1 MMSAELHRHGV
12 GCRLVERRAEPAPYC
27 KALGVTPRTL
37 EVWDDLGIVQQALS
51 AGLGLKGAINVAAG
65 DVSQQEKV
73 GVALAEGAYGF
84 LVLAQYDAER
94 ILTDHLKSLGGCIE
108 RSVELVG
115 LEQTKSAVRAT
126 LKHGDGKTETID
138 CKYLIGC
145 DGGRSAVR
153 HALKIPFEGEHYE
166 QTFFLVDVE
175 IEADFERG
183 YAYRMMRLEQG
194 KPVGGGAC
202 IPVPGNPRRY
212 RFSTVRRCHGASA
225 VGLSGPR
232 RTRNR

>member
-1 MMSAELHRHGV
+1 M
-12 GCRLVERRAEPAPYC
+12 
-27 KALGVTPRTL
+27 
-37 EVWDDLGIVQQALS
+37 QQALS

-94 ILTDHLKSLGGCIE
+94 ILTDHLASLGGCIE

-115 LEQTKSAVRAT
+115 LEQIESAVRAT
-126 LKHGDGKTETID
+126 LKHGNGKTETID
-138 CKYLIGC
+138 CRYLIGC

-153 HALKIPFEGEHYE
+153 HAMKIPFEGEHYE

-175 IEADFERG
+175 IEGDFETG
-183 YAYRMMRLEQG
+183 ICLSD
-194 KPVGGGAC
+194 GALRAGQAGWRRR
-202 IPVPGNPRRY
+202 VHTGAGNSRRY
-212 RFSTVRRCHGASA
+212 RSARWRPMPWCRRNWPRPVRLRK
-225 VGLSGPR
+225 VLPR
-232 RTRNR
+232 LAQH